1 MFDIAWSEMLLIG
14 GVALVVIGPKELPGA
29 LRTAGQAIGKIR
41 RMAAEFQ
48 GQFNDAMREAELTDL
63 KKQVEDI
70 GNSVQASTNFDPIEP
85 MKDFGAADASKPA
98 AADDTAMKDAEA
110 TLAKLPAP
118 ELPEPVSIEPA
129 PVAEPVPEEK
139 PKRRR
144 KTVATEEPAVAIEPV
159 AEEPP
164 AKPARKRKAKAA
176 TAEGGETA

>member
-14 GVALVVIGPKELPGA
+14 GVALVVIGPKDLPGA

-85 MKDFGAADASKPA
+85 MKDFDAAKPA
-98 AADDTAMKDAEA
+98 AADDKGLKEAEA

-118 ELPEPVSIEPA
+118 DLPAPVSIEPA
-129 PVAEPVPEEK
+129 PVAEPEPEAK

-144 KTVATEEPAVAIEPV
+144 KTVATEEPAMPAEVAA
-159 AEEPP
+159 AEEPA
-164 AKPARKRKAKAA
+164 AKSVRKRKAKAA
-176 TAEGGETA
+176 EVEGGETA